1 MLDFGEQV
9 NKLKAKYKEK
19 ENGEY
24 VNIKTSEVIT
34 KEEYER
40 LFVALSKK
48 YINKTAQEP
57 AKYGIDAGVYIGGR
71 KPITKKKVIKK
82 SYYSNGDF
90 NIMYRI
96 AQKKIDSFELDIH
109 TEFLYYKLA
118 TLLVHP
124 YNVVQIDG
132 VEPLFPDLAKHV
144 KMSERKMYSSM
155 KKLEELGVI
164 KFLNAGHKK
173 AIYMNPEY
181 FATGTSLDKHT
192 LILFGLFQSDDK

>member
-57 AKYGIDAGVYIGGR
+57 AKYGIDAGVYIGER

-173 AIYMNPEY
+173 
-181 FATGTSLDKHT
+181 
-192 LILFGLFQSDDK
+192 SDLYEPRIFCNRNKFRQTHFNFVWTVSIG

>member
-1 MLDFGEQV
+1 MLSFEERLS
-9 NKLKAKYKEK
+9 KLKSKYEEREGGQYLELKT
-19 ENGEY
+19 GEIIPAQEY
-24 VNIKTSEVIT
+24 DEVLKT
-34 KEEYER
+34 
-40 LFVALSKK
+40 FSKK
-48 YINKTAQEP
+48 FINKMSQEP
-57 AKYGIDAGVYIGGR
+57 AKCGIDAGIYVGNR

-82 SYYSNGDF
+82 SYYTNGDF
-90 NIMYRI
+90 TIMYRI

-124 YNVVQIDG
+124 YNLVQIDG
-132 VEPLFPDLAKHV
+132 VEPSFPELAKHV

-181 FATGTSLDKHT
+181 FATGPSLDKHT
-192 LILFGLFQSDDK
+192 LILFGIFQTDDK